1 MKVVLT
7 KDVKAQGKAGQV
19 INVSDGYARNFLFP
33 KGLAIEADAK
43 ALNEIKN
50 REASAQHKIDVE
62 TQNAKDIAAKLEQIN
77 VKIPCQ
83 SGADGRLYGSV
94 TTKDIC
100 EELKKQHGIE
110 LDKRKLVL
118 TETIKTYGTYRV
130 DVKLYSGIVGTVNV
144 LVTEK

>member
-7 KDVKAQGKAGQV
+7 KDVKAQGKAGQI

-50 REASAQHKIDVE
+50 REASEKHKIEVE
-62 TQNAKDIAAKLEQIN
+62 TANANETVQKLASVS
-77 VKIPCQ
+77 VKIVCQ
-83 SGADGRLYGSV
+83 AGSDGRLYGSV

-100 EELKKQHGIE
+100 EELKKQHNIE
-110 LDKRKLVL
+110 VDKRKIQLP
-118 TETIKTYGTYRV
+118 ETIKSFGTYPV
-130 DVKLYSGIVGTVNV
+130 EIKLYNGIVGKVNV
-144 LVTEK
+144 VVSEK

>member
-7 KDVKAQGKAGQV
+7 KDVKAQGKAGDV
-19 INVSDGYARNFLFP
+19 VNVSDGYARNFLFP

-50 REASAQHKIDVE
+50 REASKQHKIEVE
-62 TQNAKDIAAKLEQIN
+62 TQAAKDTAAKLEAVE
-77 VKIPCQ
+77 VKIKCQ

-110 LDKRKLVL
+110 VDKKKMNMKDP
-118 TETIKTYGTYRV
+118 IKTYGKYGIE
-130 DVKLYSGIVGTVNV
+130 VKLYSGVTGKVNV
-144 LVTEK
+144 LVCE

>member
-43 ALNEIKN
+43 AMNEIKN
-50 REASAQHKIDVE
+50 KEASEKHKIEVE
-62 TQNAKDIAAKLEQIN
+62 TNAAKATAEKLAAVQ
-77 VKIPCQ
+77 VKIKCQ
-83 SGADGRLYGSV
+83 SGGDGRLYGSV
-94 TTKDIC
+94 TTKDIA

-110 LDKRKLVL
+110 IDKRKINMDA
-118 TETIKTYGTYRV
+118 IKQYGSYTA
-130 DVKLYSGIVGTVNV
+130 DVKLYNGIVGKVNI
-144 LVTEK
+144 LVCE

>member
-43 ALNEIKN
+43 AMNEIKN
-50 REASAQHKIDVE
+50 REASAQHKIDVD
-62 TQNAKDIAAKLEQIN
+62 TQNAKDTAAKLEAVS
-77 VKIPCQ
+77 VKIVCQ
-83 SGADGRLYGSV
+83 SGGDGRLYGSV
-94 TTKDIC
+94 TTKDIA

-118 TETIKTYGTYRV
+118 NETIKTYGTYKV
-130 DVKLYSGIVGTVNV
+130 DAKLYSGIVGKVTVV
-144 LVTEK
+144 VSEK

>member
-1 MKVVLT
+1 MKVVLI

-50 REASAQHKIDVE
+50 KEASAKHKIEVE
-62 TQNAKDIAAKLEQIN
+62 TNQAKETAQKLAEVQ
-77 VKIPCQ
+77 VKIKCQ
-83 SGADGRLYGSV
+83 SGGDGRLYGSV
-94 TTKDIC
+94 TTKDVA

-110 LDKRKLVL
+110 IDKRKIQMDA
-118 TETIKTYGTYRV
+118 IKAYGNYTA
-130 DVKLYSGIVGTVNV
+130 DVKLYNGVVGKVNI
-144 LVTEK
+144 LVCE

>member
-1 MKVVLT
+1 MKVVLI

-50 REASAQHKIDVE
+50 KEASAKHKIEVE
-62 TQNAKDIAAKLEQIN
+62 TNQAKETAQKLAEVQ
-77 VKIPCQ
+77 VKIKCQ
-83 SGADGRLYGSV
+83 SGGDGRLYGSV
-94 TTKDIC
+94 TTKDVA

-110 LDKRKLVL
+110 IDKRKIQMDA
-118 TETIKTYGTYRV
+118 IKAYGSYTA
-130 DVKLYSGIVGTVNV
+130 DVKLYNGVVGKVNI
-144 LVTEK
+144 LVCE